1 MGIRKSVG
9 KNKKS
14 NRPTEAASV
23 EREGARRKAD
33 NALHMCDS
41 PGMSVWSDGPALLR
55 AGQTVR

>member
-23 EREGARRKAD
+23 ERAGVRRQADKARSAPKPKRG
-33 NALHMCDS
+33 S
-41 PGMSVWSDGPALLR
+41 R
-55 AGQTVR
+55 

>member
-14 NRPTEAASV
+14 NRPTEAASL

-33 NALHMCDS
+33 NARTAPKPKRGS
-41 PGMSVWSDGPALLR
+41 R
-55 AGQTVR
+55 

>member
-1 MGIRKSVG
+1 MGIRKSGG

-33 NALHMCDS
+33 NARTAPKPKRGS
-41 PGMSVWSDGPALLR
+41 R
-55 AGQTVR
+55 

>member
-14 NRPTEAASV
+14 NRPTEAALV

-33 NALHMCDS
+33 NARMAPKPKRGS
-41 PGMSVWSDGPALLR
+41 R
-55 AGQTVR
+55 

>member
-33 NALHMCDS
+33 NARTAQKPKRGS
-41 PGMSVWSDGPALLR
+41 R
-55 AGQTVR
+55 